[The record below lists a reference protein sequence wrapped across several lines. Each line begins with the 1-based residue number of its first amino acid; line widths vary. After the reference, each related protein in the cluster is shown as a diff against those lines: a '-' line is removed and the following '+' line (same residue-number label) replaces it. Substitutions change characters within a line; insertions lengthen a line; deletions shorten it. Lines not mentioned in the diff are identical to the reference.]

1 MMQLGVVKSGKA
13 ARPRS
18 ADRGQAASLGVES
31 ASTQS
36 AAPGGSSLSAGP
48 SASDPRITPP
58 STTTPGAGANTASG
72 SAEAIHLAGLAH
84 SARPF
89 QPVRIRG
96 TYHGGANT
104 FLRLQRWEEDKWLD
118 FRVPT
123 KTDQFGRFGDLGYFQ
138 HRLHRLLRFHAE
150 HGHRRALAPLQ
161 SRRSR
166 PGISTN
172 TELTKPR
179 TDSRLG

>member
-104 FLRLQRWEEDKWLD
+104 FLRLQRWDVNTASRMESRGLPGQIQVTG
-118 FRVPT
+118 RVAAALSPE
-123 KTDQFGRFGDLGYFQ
+123 FAVRG
-138 HRLHRLLRFHAE
+138 AE
-150 HGHRRALAPLQ
+150 PA
-161 SRRSR
+161 
-166 PGISTN
+166 T
-172 TELTKPR
+172 
-179 TDSRLG
+179 